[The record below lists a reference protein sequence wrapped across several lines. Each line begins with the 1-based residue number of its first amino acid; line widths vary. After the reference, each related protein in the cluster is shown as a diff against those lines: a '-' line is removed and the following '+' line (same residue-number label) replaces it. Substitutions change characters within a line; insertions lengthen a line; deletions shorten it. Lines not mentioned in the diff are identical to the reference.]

1 MKLNNI
7 KITLFKELRGIFRDK
22 KTIQKLILY
31 PLIIPIFII
40 MFGFLFDIMST
51 NNYVIGTNYKL
62 SNDDWRLRCF

>member
-40 MFGFLFDIMST
+40 
-51 NNYVIGTNYKL
+51 
-62 SNDDWRLRCF
+62 